1 MTRQHELPLP
11 AAGAD
16 GAVAGIDEAG
26 RGPLAGPVVAAAV
39 VLDPARV
46 PEGIDDSKRLGAAT
60 REALATAI
68 RDAALHWHVAVVSA
82 ADVDRINILQATLQ
96 AMALA
101 AEGITARLAEV
112 RVDGNR
118 APRLT
123 GRHRD
128 TPVTTWVGGDGRC
141 AAIGAASILAKTT
154 RDAIMCD
161 YDARWPEYG
170 FASHKGYGTAA
181 HLDALRRL
189 GPCEIHRASFAPVRE
204 SMRRRGAG

>member
-11 AAGAD
+11 PAAAD

-39 VLDPARV
+39 VLDPGCV
-46 PEGIDDSKRLGAAT
+46 PEGIDDSKRLSASM

-68 RDAALHWHVAVVSA
+68 RDAAPHWHVAVVSA
-82 ADVDRINILQATLQ
+82 ADVDRLNILQATLQ
-96 AMALA
+96 AMAMA
-101 AEGITARLAEV
+101 ADGITARLAEV

-118 APRLT
+118 TPRLT

-128 TPVTTWVGGDGRC
+128 VPVTAWVGGDGRC
-141 AAIGAASILAKTT
+141 AAIAAASILAKTA
-154 RDAIMCD
+154 RDAIMLD
-161 YDARWPEYG
+161 YDARWPDYG

-189 GPCEIHRASFAPVRE
+189 GPCEIHRASFAPVRR
-204 SMRRRGAG
+204 SMQRGGAC

>member
-1 MTRQHELPLP
+1 MTRQRELPLP
-11 AAGAD
+11 AAGTR
-16 GAVAGIDEAG
+16 GRVAGIDEAG

-39 VLDPARV
+39 VLDPEHV
-46 PEGIDDSKRLGAAT
+46 PAGIDDSKRLTPARRASLAA
-60 REALATAI
+60 AI

-82 ADVDRINILQATLQ
+82 ADVDRLNILQATLR
-96 AMALA
+96 AMDMA
-101 AEGITARLAEV
+101 ARGIATRLAEV

-123 GRHRD
+123 GRHRHV
-128 TPVTTWVGGDGRC
+128 PVTALVGGDGRC
-141 AAIGAASILAKTT
+141 AAIAAASILAKTT
-154 RDAIMCD
+154 RDALMCEAD
-161 YDARWPEYG
+161 VRWPEYG

-204 SMRRRGAG
+204 SMRRRGAV

>member
-11 AAGAD
+11 AAATEGP
-16 GAVAGIDEAG
+16 VAGIDEAG

-39 VLDPARV
+39 VLDAGRV
-46 PEGIDDSKRLGAAT
+46 PEGIDDSKRLSAARRDT
-60 REALATAI
+60 LADAI

-82 ADVDRINILQATLQ
+82 ADVDRLNILQATLM

-101 AEGITARLAEV
+101 ADGIEAPLAEV

-123 GRHRD
+123 GRHGD
-128 TPVTTWVGGDGRC
+128 VPVTAWVGGDGRC
-141 AAIGAASILAKTT
+141 AAIAAASILAKTT

-161 YDARWPEYG
+161 YDAQWPGYG
-170 FASHKGYGTAA
+170 FANHKGYGTAA

-204 SMRRRGAG
+204 TMQRRGAG

>member
-1 MTRQHELPLP
+1 MTRQRELPLP
-11 AAGAD
+11 VSGAG
-16 GAVAGIDEAG
+16 GPVAGIDEAG

-46 PEGIDDSKRLGAAT
+46 PEGVDDSKRLSAAKRDT
-60 REALATAI
+60 LADSI
-68 RDAALHWHVAVVSA
+68 RDVALHWHVAVVSA
-82 ADVDRINILQATLQ
+82 ADVDRLNILQATMQ

-101 AEGITARLAEV
+101 ADGIDAALAEV

-123 GRHRD
+123 GWHGD
-128 TPVTTWVGGDGRC
+128 VPVTTWVGGDGRC
-141 AAIGAASILAKTT
+141 AAIAAASILAKTT

-161 YDARWPEYG
+161 YDKRWPGYG

-181 HLDALRRL
+181 HLEALRRL

-204 SMRRRGAG
+204 TMQQRGAC